1 MNQRPVGSGVTVAQ
15 LRSNIVRIAIQELR
29 RWNPGG
35 RRRVETEPAMG
46 PILRDYW
53 LTGAGVSFSLS
64 QLADPVFQG
73 RTPWSGAFICW
84 VMRQAGAGSSFT
96 YNPLHTIYVAAAKRN
111 RLTNAANPFYAYRP
125 HEVVPEPG
133 DMICFPRG
141 NSGVTY
147 DNVSNQF
154 SHTDI
159 VVAKRPGQ
167 LTLVGGNVW
176 NSVATKTLQIGP
188 DGRVLD
194 PSVYAI
200 IKLVGGSAV
209 GPMPSPSVG
218 SAPRGSETGSVE
230 ARSLYLPISIGAMN
244 NNGTAAPAM
253 TGVYVPRAFRP
264 RQPWTV
270 LLYLH
275 GHKGNNYQRSI
286 RDIWNPQQG
295 RKAMLREALER
306 SGRNIVMIAPTL
318 GNRSQA
324 GWLTQAGG
332 LDRFLQVVL
341 PQISSRLRLPQSPSL
356 NQIVLAC
363 HSGGGSPMLSLAH
376 GSSAS
381 TRHIREC
388 WGFDSMYNQGSDRS
402 WGAWA
407 DRNPGS
413 RLFVYYLAGTQTAAL
428 SESLSRLRK
437 RNVQVIRSGAG
448 AHDFVPVHHLP
459 ERLAALG

>member
-1 MNQRPVGSGVTVAQ
+1 
-15 LRSNIVRIAIQELR
+15 
-29 RWNPGG
+29 
-35 RRRVETEPAMG
+35 
-46 PILRDYW
+46 
-53 LTGAGVSFSLS
+53 
-64 QLADPVFQG
+64 
-73 RTPWSGAFICW
+73 
-84 VMRQAGAGSSFT
+84 
-96 YNPLHTIYVAAAKRN
+96 
-111 RLTNAANPFYAYRP
+111 
-125 HEVVPEPG
+125 VVPEPG

-147 DNVSNQF
+147 DNVRNQF

-176 NSVATKTLQIGP
+176 NSVATKTLRIGP

-200 IKLVGGSAV
+200 IKLGGSSAV
-209 GPMPSPSVG
+209 RPSAAPSAGASPRTLG
-218 SAPRGSETGSVE
+218 SGSVE
-230 ARSLYLPISIGAMN
+230 ARSLYLPISIGAIN
-244 NNGTAAPAM
+244 NNGTAAPAI
-253 TGVYVPRAFRP
+253 TGVYVPSAFQP
-264 RQPWTV
+264 RRPWTV

-275 GHKGNNYQRSI
+275 GHQGSNYQRSI
-286 RDIWNPQQG
+286 REIWNPQQG
-295 RKAMLREALER
+295 RKAMLREILER

-332 LDRFLQVVL
+332 LDRFLREVL
-341 PQISSRLRLPQSPSL
+341 PRISSSVGLSQSPSL
-356 NQIVLAC
+356 SQIVLAC
-363 HSGGGSPMLSLAH
+363 HSGGGAPMLSLAH
-376 GSSAS
+376 GSSVS
-381 TRHIREC
+381 TRLIREC

-413 RLFVYYLAGTQTAAL
+413 RLFVYYLAGSQTAPL

-459 ERLAALG
+459 ERLAALS